1 MTVPKPRRLSS
12 GNYFIQMR
20 LGGES
25 VSVTAPTSKE
35 CTREA
40 SYIKAEYLAGKR
52 APKQEPVEEVKLPT
66 LSSLIDQY
74 INSKSNTLSPSTVRG
89 YRAIQK
95 NRFKAT
101 MERSVSDIT
110 EDEWQSITNKEAAL
124 CSPKTLK
131 NSFAFIRTVLQ
142 SEAKIKIPEV
152 TLPGSVSNE
161 TAFLTP
167 DEIKLFVEAVKDTK
181 YAIPTLLA
189 LSSLRIS
196 EIYALQWENI
206 AKNPK
211 FVRVAGA
218 VVLDEDHRFTK
229 KKQNKNSSSTR
240 NVPIFIPEL
249 AAAIERDRQPSGR
262 VVTMKQN
269 TLRLGIHKICKEAGI
284 TDVTVHGL
292 RHSFASLA
300 YHLRIPER
308 IAMEIG
314 GWANINTMQ
323 KVYTHIAKSDI
334 SRYQTELQN
343 FYSGRKSAN
352 KNANEPEN
360 Y

>member
-1 MTVPKPRRLSS
+1 MNVPKPRKLSS
-12 GNYFIQMR
+12 GNWFIQMR

-25 VSVTAPTSKE
+25 VSVTRPTSSACIKE
-35 CTREA
+35 ARL
-40 SYIKAEYLAGKR
+40 IKAEYLAGKR
-52 APKQEPVEEVKLPT
+52 APKQEPVEEAKLPT
-66 LSSLIDQY
+66 LTSLIDQY
-74 INSKSNTLSPSTVRG
+74 IDSKNNTLSPSTIRG

-95 NRFKAT
+95 NRFKDT
-101 MERSVSDIT
+101 MERSVSDIP
-110 EDEWQSITNKEAAL
+110 EDEWQSIANKEAAL

-131 NSFAFIRTVLQ
+131 NSFAFIRTVLR
-142 SEAKIKIPEV
+142 SEAKIKIPDI

-161 TAFLTP
+161 TAFLEP
-167 DEIKLFVEAVKDTK
+167 DEIKIFVEAVKDTK
-181 YAIPTLLA
+181 YAVPTLLA

-196 EIYALQWENI
+196 EIYALQWEDI
-206 AKNPK
+206 PDDPK
-211 FVRVAGA
+211 FIRVSGA
-218 VVLDEDHRFTK
+218 VVLDEDHRFQK
-229 KKQNKNSSSTR
+229 KKQNKNTSSAR

-249 AAAIERDRQPSGR
+249 AAAIERDRQPTGR
-262 VVTMKQN
+262 MVTMKQN
-269 TLRLGIHKICKEAGI
+269 TLRLGIHKICEDAGI

-343 FYSGRKSAN
+343 FYLGNNGANKSAN
-352 KNANEPEN
+352 GH
-360 Y
+360 